1 MRDRLSPPSG
11 PEGQRPQRP
20 YGITVLR
27 SRVDT
32 RGPERKGIGK
42 DATTRVQLHAMSAV
56 PAQFD
61 GKQFS
66 KDEVSEKVV
75 EQYDDKLTR
84 IFYQCVMGAQRR
96 RKEERKRKHA
106 QGRIACGD

>member
-1 MRDRLSPPSG
+1 
-11 PEGQRPQRP
+11 
-20 YGITVLR
+20 
-27 SRVDT
+27 
-32 RGPERKGIGK
+32 
-42 DATTRVQLHAMSAV
+42 MSAV

>member
-1 MRDRLSPPSG
+1 MEGRRLSHN
-11 PEGQRPQRP
+11 E
-20 YGITVLR
+20 R
-27 SRVDT
+27 SRT
-32 RGPERKGIGK
+32 NGGE
-42 DATTRVQLHAMSAV
+42 AAALHAHDSMSAV

-84 IFYQCVMGAQRR
+84 IFYQCVMGEGSWRTTG
-96 RKEERKRKHA
+96 EHH
-106 QGRIACGD
+106 G